1 MNKNIKLIL
10 SVAICIF
17 LVATAFN
24 ATGITHKS
32 DEDNTGEIINEQVII
47 VPDSSILLT
56 LWDER
61 LDNSKIIPYYS
72 ISLDGGQ
79 TIVRTVQPSYEIG
92 LRYAHFDPL
101 EWVPTVEPLLTADDD
116 TQLFIV
122 QFVTQ
127 PLEAFEEAITAFGG
141 TVHHH
146 IAQFAYLV
154 EMSDEVKS
162 QVEGLPYIRWIGPYH
177 PAYRLE
183 EFMLDNLENA
193 EQMYPLQKYN
203 IQVLTVEQKDILANR
218 ISTLGGIVNRADAG
232 KFLLEATLTPNQLF
246 SVIRFDEVLFIDR
259 WSQYEVDMDI
269 AREIGGANYIES
281 VAGYNG
287 SGVRGESFDTGFNLD
302 HVDFASRPL
311 IEHGGPVPEDSHGSA
326 CIGICFGDGTG
337 NPQARGLLPEGQG
350 IVCYYNNIGLSGT
363 NRYIHTGELVQD
375 PYFAVFQTAS
385 VGSTRT
391 TQYTTI
397 SADTDVALFDFD
409 IVHCQS
415 QSNSGWEDSR
425 PQAWAKN
432 IISGGGIYHYDTL
445 NRSDDMWNNGA
456 SIGPATDGR
465 IKPTFTFFYDNI
477 LTTTSGSPTA
487 YTYGFGG
494 TSGATPITAGH
505 VGLFFQMWSD
515 GIFGND
521 VDPNGTVFENR
532 AHMTTAKAMLI
543 NTAYQYPFNGTT
555 EDKTRMHQ
563 GWGMPHVGTL
573 YDLRE
578 KIYVID
584 ETDVLAPFQMTEHYV
599 TVDNDEPFLKVTMT
613 YADPPGNPAV
623 QTQHRINDLTL
634 KVVSPSGTEYW
645 GNNGLLEGVWSIPD
659 GDPDTKNTVECVF
672 IKDPEPG
679 EWIVEVH
686 GDEIVEDSHVETPAM
701 DADYALVVSP
711 VMAGPR
717 PPFPPGING
726 PSEGGIGKEYEYTV
740 MTTDPQGEDVYY
752 WIDWGDET
760 NTSWIGPY
768 ASGEEVT
775 KKHTWLGQ
783 GVFVIKGKAK
793 NALDIESSW
802 SEPINIT
809 IFTPELDISIIKG
822 GIFKINTAIKNIGM
836 AEATSINW
844 NITLEGGTIL
854 LGRETS
860 DTIASIPDGGEVNI
874 SSNLIIGFGN
884 TMVTVSVEEPY
895 GAADS
900 RSQSGFVFL
909 FFIKVNPSG

>member
-10 SVAICIF
+10 SVAICVF

-24 ATGITHKS
+24 ATGNTHKS
-32 DEDNTGEIINEQVII
+32 DEDNTGEIINEQVIV

-56 LWDER
+56 LWEER
-61 LDNSKIIPYYS
+61 LDSSEIIPYYS

-101 EWVPTVEPLLTADDD
+101 EWVPTVEPLLAADAD

-127 PLEAFEEAITAFGG
+127 PLEVFEEAITAFGG
-141 TVHHH
+141 TVYHH

-154 EMSDEVKS
+154 EMSDEVKT

-183 EFMLDNLENA
+183 EFMIDNLEIA

-203 IQVLTVEQKDILANR
+203 IQVLAVEQKDILANR

-246 SVIRFDEVLFIDR
+246 SVIRFDEVLFVDR

-311 IEHGGPVPEDSHGSA
+311 IEHGGSVIEDSHGTA

-350 IVCYYNNIGLSGT
+350 IVCYYDNIGLTGT
-363 NRYIHTGELVQD
+363 NRYVHTGELVQD

-477 LTTTSGSPTA
+477 LTTTSGGPTA
-487 YTYGFGG
+487 YTYSFGG

-563 GWGMPHVGTL
+563 GWGMPNVETL

-584 ETDVLAPFQMTEHYV
+584 ETDVLEPFQMTEHYV
-599 TVDNDEPFLKVTMT
+599 TVDTGGPFLKVTMT

-634 KVVSPSGTEYW
+634 KVVSPTGTEYW
-645 GNNGLLEGVWSIPD
+645 GWRMCLYQGSR
-659 GDPDTKNTVECVF
+659 
-672 IKDPEPG
+672 
-679 EWIVEVH
+679 
-686 GDEIVEDSHVETPAM
+686 ARRM
-701 DADYALVVSP
+701 DCRSP
-711 VMAGPR
+711 R
-717 PPFPPGING
+717 
-726 PSEGGIGKEYEYTV
+726 
-740 MTTDPQGEDVYY
+740 
-752 WIDWGDET
+752 
-760 NTSWIGPY
+760 
-768 ASGEEVT
+768 
-775 KKHTWLGQ
+775 
-783 GVFVIKGKAK
+783 
-793 NALDIESSW
+793 
-802 SEPINIT
+802 
-809 IFTPELDISIIKG
+809 
-822 GIFKINTAIKNIGM
+822 
-836 AEATSINW
+836 
-844 NITLEGGTIL
+844 
-854 LGRETS
+854 GR
-860 DTIASIPDGGEVNI
+860 DC
-874 SSNLIIGFGN
+874 
-884 TMVTVSVEEPY
+884 
-895 GAADS
+895 
-900 RSQSGFVFL
+900 
-909 FFIKVNPSG
+909 